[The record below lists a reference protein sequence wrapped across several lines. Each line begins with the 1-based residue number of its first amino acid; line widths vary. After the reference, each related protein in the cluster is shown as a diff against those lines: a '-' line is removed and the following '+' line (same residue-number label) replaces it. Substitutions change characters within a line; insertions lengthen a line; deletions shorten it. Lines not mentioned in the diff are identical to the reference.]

1 MPIPD
6 PLRSAHYE
14 SGGLVQSCSACQWAG
29 RGHQRELEACPTC
42 GALVSPCLAIAFGG
56 LAVIRYGSDFELCDR
71 SGRSV
76 RIDAADCA
84 EVVQFICRHA
94 QDMRNGKSIQDLAP
108 PRQIP
113 YSTEISRLLWP
124 GR

>member
-14 SGGLVQSCSACQWAG
+14 SGGLVQTCPACQWAG
-29 RGHQRELEACPTC
+29 RGHQRELEVCPTC
-42 GALVSPCLAIAFGG
+42 GAPVSPCLAIVFGG
-56 LAVIRYGSDFELCDR
+56 LAVIRHGSDFELRDR
-71 SGRSV
+71 NGSSV
-76 RIDAADCA
+76 RIDAADCS
-84 EVVQFICRHA
+84 EIVQFICRHA
-94 QDMRNGKSIQDLAP
+94 QDMRNGRAVQDLGP

-124 GR
+124 RR